1 MAPQSIRKTK
11 CSSGACPL
19 PKKTSNQNGKGDNIR
34 PFVKK
39 KYDKNYE
46 SINWKRK

>member
-1 MAPQSIRKTK
+1 MTSNVKKNSK
-11 CSSGACPL
+11 CQGGACSV
-19 PKKTSNQNGKGDNIR
+19 KQNQSTNGKGDKTR

>member
-1 MAPQSIRKTK
+1 MRSKVKKNPSCKSSTCSIKQNQST
-11 CSSGACPL
+11 
-19 PKKTSNQNGKGDNIR
+19 NGKGDTTR

-46 SINWKRK
+46 SINWKSK